1 MTEKR
6 QRGLRASLPRL
17 QQALLAAGLKT
28 QTALAERMAD
38 LEGLD
43 NPPRGLV
50 NKMFRGEAVDPA
62 SIERV
67 AQALQV
73 ESWTLYANSSDL
85 PVSTAATHPHPA
97 ARLAAA
103 QTALDDSNSTTQPAA
118 AADAVPAG
126 PSRGPS
132 RPFSRPLIG
141 LGGLLFLAVA
151 VWLGQ
156 HWLAQTTPL
165 PAVETASDATASQP
179 ETLPQTANFVMLPA
193 VGQAFDLQA
202 HGTMLASAL
211 TTYWRQ
217 LPAAIAGPGA
227 STDAQQIAAAAGVDY
242 VVELRSEARGRWH
255 AVLVNLH
262 QAGAMRSVWHSV
274 HPASASEQ
282 RLQDLFGQA
291 AAAIVRRRELPA
303 DRREAMHKVMNGRY
317 FLDQAR
323 TADHLR
329 RALTEFESAIRVAPD
344 YAAAYAGLCE
354 ALVHE
359 HIRSG
364 DTARLNEAAQPCDR
378 ALALQPDLPEALV
391 AQAMLD
397 RKRGRHVEAMA
408 SAQLALQ
415 LAPQHIDA
423 LLAAAELQF
432 GSYARGEDPDGLV
445 LALQTLQQAAE
456 IEPGFWKPPY
466 QQARLLYMGGDLA
479 AALRA
484 AGRAAERDANLQV
497 LNNLGTMQFCAG
509 DFAAARDSYLRAG
522 EQDPDSFVG
531 SGQIAVIDYNLG
543 DFDAAVTGFAAA
555 MQRHAE
561 SGAAEDHRLWGNYA
575 DALRHAGQHD
585 LATSAYATAI
595 ALAERLYHSGDGQPM
610 HAVANLYYRTMLARI
625 DPQQPAPQLADL
637 SALSLQADKL
647 DAIYQIYLAI
657 VLQHLDDDDRAAEL
671 LVEAGA
677 GCPGLAI
684 SPDIIVIPDNPAL
697 KQTNSG

>member
-1 MTEKR
+1 MGPKDMTEKR
-6 QRGLRASLPRL
+6 QRGIRASLPRL

-85 PVSTAATHPHPA
+85 PVSHAAAHPHPA

-103 QTALDDSNSTTQPAA
+103 QSAVDDSKGIIDP
-118 AADAVPAG
+118 AADADAVSAG
-126 PSRGPS
+126 PPQ
-132 RPFSRPLIG
+132 RPARLFSRPLIG
-141 LGGLLFLAVA
+141 LGGLLLLVVA

-156 HWLAQTTPL
+156 IWLAQTTPL
-165 PAVETASDATASQP
+165 PAVETASDASASQP
-179 ETLPQTANFVMLPA
+179 GPPPQTASFVMLPA
-193 VGQAFDLQA
+193 LGQAFDLQA
-202 HGTMLASAL
+202 HGAMLASAL
-211 TTYWRQ
+211 TTHWRQ
-217 LPAAIAGPGA
+217 LPAAIAGPEA
-227 STDAQQIAAAAGVDY
+227 SADAQQIAAAAGVDY

-274 HPASASEQ
+274 YPASASEQ

-303 DRREAMHKVMNGRY
+303 DTREAMRKVMIGRH

-329 RALTEFESAIRVAPD
+329 RALTEFESAIRVSPEHAP
-344 YAAAYAGLCE
+344 AHAGLCE

-364 DTARLNEAAQPCDR
+364 DTARLDEAAQPCDR

-397 RKRGRHVEAMA
+397 RKRGRHAQAMA
-408 SAQLALQ
+408 SAQQALQ

-479 AALRA
+479 AALQA

-497 LNNLGTMQFCAG
+497 LNNLGTMYFCAG

-531 SGQIAVIDYNLG
+531 AGQIAVIDYNLG
-543 DFDAAVTGFAAA
+543 HFAAAVEGFAAA

-575 DALRHAGQHD
+575 DALRHAGQH
-585 LATSAYATAI
+585 AQAGPAYATAI

-610 HAVANLYYRTMLARI
+610 HAVASLYYRTMLALI
-625 DPQQPAPQLADL
+625 DTQQPAPRAADL
-637 SALSLQADKL
+637 AALSIQPDNL

-657 VLQHLDDDDRAAEL
+657 VLQHLDDHVRAVEL
-671 LVEAGA
+671 LADAGA
-677 GCPGLAI
+677 GCPGLII
-684 SPDIIVIPDNPAL
+684 SPDIMPIQD
-697 KQTNSG
+697 